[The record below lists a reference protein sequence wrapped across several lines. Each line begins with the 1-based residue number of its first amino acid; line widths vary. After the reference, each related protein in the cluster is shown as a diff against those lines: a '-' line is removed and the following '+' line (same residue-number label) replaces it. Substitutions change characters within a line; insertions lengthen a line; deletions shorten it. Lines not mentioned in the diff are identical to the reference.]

1 MIEIVIAKFSDRL
14 DHIQRIHEQMR
25 AGGPVID
32 QEATLPDLNV
42 IGMGLP
48 SHIVAGKGKQS
59 TAIMQTT
66 KGGRRAAPRCLLP
79 RGLSCFELRSPVCM
93 RRVCSLSCMDVHK
106 QLATAQAGG
115 TLKRIYTH
123 PEQVRTRC

>member
-1 MIEIVIAKFSDRL
+1 MIEIAIAKFSDRL

-79 RGLSCFELRSPVCM
+79 RCAPQFAC
-93 RRVCSLSCMDVHK
+93 
-106 QLATAQAGG
+106 AGYAPCRAWMC
-115 TLKRIYTH
+115 TSN
-123 PEQVRTRC
+123 